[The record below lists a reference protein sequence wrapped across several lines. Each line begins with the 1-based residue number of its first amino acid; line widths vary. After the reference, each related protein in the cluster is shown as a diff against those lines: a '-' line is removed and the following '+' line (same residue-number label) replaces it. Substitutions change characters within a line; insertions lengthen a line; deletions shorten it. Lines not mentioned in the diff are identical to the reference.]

1 LIAPLTRKRGDGSCY
16 ARPKDIEDA
25 LTALVELPREEFLE
39 RCQIRS
45 RSDPGYVQSEC
56 LLHVV
61 RASRHDNNDRWFEQ
75 LYKLLLE
82 RLIYALPRAENS
94 DGTTASLTNEAIRDA
109 VIDRFVVTLSADRQ
123 EQGDK
128 LDFFECRFN
137 LGVKR
142 LRVDAQEMV
151 WNKENCTTALDDEL
165 TGEVSA
171 EVEAAVGVFDPLE
184 FDTIDDPILRRR
196 LDEAIDELPPEQRRT
211 FVMLRKGFQIDS
223 DDPSEMTISK
233 ALGKTGRTI
242 QSYRDRALAS
252 LRTRFTD
259 GEVK

>member
-1 LIAPLTRKRGDGSCY
+1 MIAPLTKKQGDGSFY
-16 ARPKDIEDA
+16 ARPKEIEDA
-25 LTALVELPREEFLE
+25 LTALVALPREELLE

-45 RSDPGYVQSEC
+45 RSDLGYVQSEC

-61 RASRHDNNDRWFEQ
+61 RASRQDNNDGWFEQ

-82 RLIYALPRAENS
+82 RLVCALPRAENS

-109 VIDRFVVTLSADRQ
+109 VIDRFVAALADDRRVQ
-123 EQGDK
+123 SDK

-142 LRVDAQEMV
+142 LRMDAQDMV
-151 WNKENCTTALDDEL
+151 WNKAKSITTLDDEL
-165 TGEVSA
+165 TGENSA
-171 EVEAAVGVFDPLE
+171 EVEAALGAFDPQE
-184 FDTIDDPILRRR
+184 FDIIDDPIFRRR
-196 LDEAIDELPPEQRRT
+196 LEEAIDELPPEQRRT
-211 FVMLRKGFQIDS
+211 FVMLRQGFPIDS
-223 DDPSEMTISK
+223 EDSTEMTISK

-242 QSYRDRALAS
+242 QSYRDRALVS

>member
-1 LIAPLTRKRGDGSCY
+1 MIAPLTKKQGNGSCY
-16 ARPKDIEDA
+16 ARPKEIEDA
-25 LTALVELPREEFLE
+25 LTALVPLPREEFLE

-45 RSDPGYVQSEC
+45 RSVLGYVQSEC

-61 RASRHDNNDRWFEQ
+61 RASRQDNNDGWFEQ

-82 RLIYALPRAENS
+82 RLVCALPRAENS

-109 VIDRFVVTLSADRQ
+109 VIDRFVAALADDRRVQ
-123 EQGDK
+123 SDK

-142 LRVDAQEMV
+142 LRMDAQDMV
-151 WNKENCTTALDDEL
+151 WNKAKSTTILDDEL
-165 TGEVSA
+165 TGDISA
-171 EVEAAVGVFDPLE
+171 EVEAAVGAFNPQE
-184 FDTIDDPILRRR
+184 FDIIDDPIFRRR
-196 LDEAIDELPPEQRRT
+196 LEEAIDELPPEQRRT
-211 FVMLRKGFQIDS
+211 FVMLRQGFPIDS
-223 DDPSEMTISK
+223 EDSTEMTISK

-242 QSYRDRALAS
+242 QNYRDRALVS

>member
-1 LIAPLTRKRGDGSCY
+1 MIAPLTKKRGDGRCY
-16 ARPKDIEDA
+16 ARPKEIEDA

-45 RSDPGYVQSEC
+45 RSDAGYVQSEC

-61 RASRHDNNDRWFEQ
+61 RACRQDNNDGWFEQ

-82 RLIYALPRAENS
+82 RLVCALPRAENS

-109 VIDRFVVTLSADRQ
+109 VLDRFVALIAHDHR

-137 LGVKR
+137 LAIKR

-151 WNKENCTTALDDEL
+151 WSKAETATTLDDEL
-165 TGEVSA
+165 TGEPSA
-171 EVEAAVGVFDPLE
+171 EVEAAVGIFDPREL
-184 FDTIDDPILRRR
+184 DAINDPIFRKR
-196 LDEAIDELPPEQRRT
+196 LDTAIDELPPEQRRT
-211 FVMLRKGFQIDS
+211 FVMLMDEFPMDS
-223 DDPSEMTISK
+223 EDPEEMTIAR
-233 ALGKTGRTI
+233 ALGKTSRTI
-242 QSYRDRALAS
+242 QNYRDRALAS

>member
-1 LIAPLTRKRGDGSCY
+1 LIAPLTKKRGDGSY
-16 ARPKDIEDA
+16 TRPKEIEDA
-25 LTALVELPREEFLE
+25 LTVLLKLPREDFLK
-39 RCQIRS
+39 RCQIRL
-45 RSDPGYVQSEC
+45 RSDPDYVQSEC

-61 RASRHDNNDRWFEQ
+61 RASRHDNNDDWFEK

-82 RLIYALPRAENS
+82 RLVYALPRAENS

-109 VIDRFVVTLSADRQ
+109 VIDRFVAALADDRR
-123 EQGDK
+123 EQADK

-137 LGVKR
+137 LGIKR

-151 WNKENCTTALDDEL
+151 WKKAKCTTTLDDEL

-171 EVEAAVGVFDPLE
+171 EVEAAVGAIDPQE
-184 FDTIDDPILRRR
+184 FDAIDDPVFCRR
-196 LDEAIDELPPEQRRT
+196 LEEAIDELPPEQRRT
-211 FVMLRKGFQIDS
+211 FVMLREGFQIDS
-223 DDPSEMTISK
+223 EDPSEMTISK

-242 QSYRDRALAS
+242 QNYRDRALAS